1 MAKNNTKRSLQMA
14 VVLVLAISLIYW
26 QYTALSPTE
35 LAEIK
40 AALEATRWSYLFY
53 AILIGLASHLVRA
66 LRWRLLLSRVGHQV
80 SARNTTLA
88 VLSGYL
94 ANTLV
99 PRLGEVI
106 RCSSL
111 TRTDAVPFEK
121 SLGTVI
127 SERIF
132 DALCLLLIF
141 VLIFAL
147 EYHLL
152 ADYGFELVQ
161 QFLYE
166 DGALKAGKIIL
177 LIGLALLGIILVL
190 VVIRNVK
197 NPKLKALVSNM
208 LQGLK
213 SILTLKQK
221 TLFLAYTVAMWFLY
235 VAMVFVALKAVPQTE
250 HLGWMPA
257 LAVTAVGSIAIIFTP
272 GGIGAYPPIAAGIL
286 ALYGIEYSSGLATG
300 WVSWLMQTIT
310 VLVLGILAAAFISW
324 LSPHKKTS
332 L

>member
-1 MAKNNTKRSLQMA
+1 MAKNNVKRSLQMA
-14 VVLVLAISLIYW
+14 VVLILAISLIYW
-26 QYTALSPTE
+26 QYSSLSPSE
-35 LAEIK
+35 LGDIK
-40 AALEATRWSYLFY
+40 AALRATRWSYLVY
-53 AILIGLASHLVRA
+53 AILIGLASHMMRA
-66 LRWRLLLSRVGHQV
+66 LRWRLLLERTGHEV

-132 DALCLLLIF
+132 DTICLLLIF

-147 EYHLL
+147 QYQLL
-152 ADYGFELVQ
+152 ADYGNELITR
-161 QFLYE
+161 FLYE
-166 DGALKAGKIIL
+166 DGAPKTAKIVL
-177 LIGLALLGIILVL
+177 LIGFGLLGILLVFLVL
-190 VVIRNVK
+190 RK
-197 NPKLKALVSNM
+197 AQNPRLKALIGNM

-213 SILTLKQK
+213 SIFTLKK
-221 TLFLAYTVAMWFLY
+221 KPLFVLYTVAMWFLY

-286 ALYGIEYSSGLATG
+286 ALYGVEYTSGLATG
-300 WVSWLMQTIT
+300 WVSWMMQTVT
-310 VLVLGILAAAFISW
+310 VLVLGILAASLLSW
-324 LSPHKKTS
+324 ARPSKKI
-332 L
+332 

>member
-1 MAKNNTKRSLQMA
+1 MAKNNVKRSLQMA
-14 VVLVLAISLIYW
+14 VVLILAISLIYW
-26 QYTALSPTE
+26 QYSSLSPSE
-35 LAEIK
+35 LGDIK
-40 AALEATRWSYLFY
+40 AALKSTRWSYLVY
-53 AILIGLASHLVRA
+53 AIGIGLASHLMRA
-66 LRWRLLLSRVGHQV
+66 LRWRLLLERTGHIV
-80 SARNTTLA
+80 SVRHTTLA

-111 TRTDAVPFEK
+111 TRSDAVPFEK

-132 DALCLLLIF
+132 DTICLLLIF

-147 EYHLL
+147 QYQLL
-152 ADYGFELVQ
+152 ADYGNGLVH

-166 DGALKAGKIIL
+166 DGAPKTAKIIL
-177 LIGLALLGIILVL
+177 LLGFALLIVLLVFL
-190 VVIRNVK
+190 LIRNVRH
-197 NPKLKALVSNM
+197 PKLKALLNNM
-208 LQGLK
+208 LDGLK
-213 SILTLKQK
+213 SIVTLRKK
-221 TLFLAYTVAMWFLY
+221 PLFLFYTALMWLLY
-235 VAMVFVALKAVPQTE
+235 VAMVLVALKAVPQTE

-286 ALYGIEYSSGLATG
+286 ALYGVEYTSGLATG
-300 WVSWLMQTIT
+300 WVSWSMQTIT
-310 VLVLGILAAAFISW
+310 VLILGILAAAVLSW
-324 LSPHKKTS
+324 TRPAQKN
-332 L
+332 